1 MPWLSHRP
9 QHQQAKNGC
18 FESSERPATLGRA
31 ISKVSSVMTSQ
42 RFFMKYRGLDSD
54 QGRQSPYHAL
64 YWPANLR
71 TLPRLRHISQ
81 HNPRLLSTMKL
92 HVPSLTK
99 LVALHPTAA
108 KHQIST
114 FKGTTVHPKVML
126 GHHCTLD
133 TLALRLET
141 SVLTG
146 TEKAPARNSW
156 HPIKKTASQNP
167 KTPLH
172 STPSFLHFAPEGLLH
187 HHGFA
192 NLLETRHQPGTHKI
206 SCEKKISPL
215 I

>member
-1 MPWLSHRP
+1 
-9 QHQQAKNGC
+9 
-18 FESSERPATLGRA
+18 
-31 ISKVSSVMTSQ
+31 MTSQ
-42 RFFMKYRGLDSD
+42 RFFMKYRGLYSD
-54 QGRQSPYHAL
+54 QGRQAPYHAL

-92 HVPSLTK
+92 RVPSLTK

-114 FKGTTVHPKVML
+114 FQGTTVHPKVML

-156 HPIKKTASQNP
+156 HAIKKTASQNP
-167 KTPLH
+167 KIPLH
-172 STPSFLHFAPEGLLH
+172 ISTLYTFILHLKDCCITTVSQTFWK
-187 HHGFA
+187 
-192 NLLETRHQPGTHKI
+192 PGTNLEHTKFPV
-206 SCEKKISPL
+206 KRKFHHLYDFFVL
-215 I
+215 IFYYFELATPPHFTWSLKAFSLEGF